1 MNGRYIFAALML
13 GFAVSACSD
22 GPQSQ
27 QMGVS
32 AGGQGLQSSAQRSLG
47 RDSAS
52 GYRVDESAVSFDPQ
66 ESKRV
71 VLNCPKFPSAPA
83 VSGGYYIVPERS
95 PDLVVSGS
103 YPGEASGVA
112 KWYVRVENKSK
123 DKTESA
129 SFYVECDTR

>member
-13 GFAVSACSD
+13 GFAVSGCSD
-22 GPQSQ
+22 GSQSQ

-32 AGGQGLQSSAQRSLG
+32 AGGQGLQSAAQRSLG
-47 RDSAS
+47 RDSAG
-52 GYRVDESAVSFDPQ
+52 GYRVDSQTISFDPQ

-83 VSGGYYIVPERS
+83 ISGGYYIVPDRS

-103 YPGEASGVA
+103 YPGEASGVV

-123 DKTESA
+123 DKAESA
-129 SFYVECDTR
+129 AFYVVCDTR